1 MAAVDNNSVKAGS
14 APVRL
19 AQKASAHA
27 RAPVA
32 IRALAGGPI
41 PSAALLPV
49 PAQAQVPPR
58 ADALL
63 HGAVPDPASGR
74 HAQPGPQQSAL
85 APVFCIPQSDREQ
98 KPWWKPPLPMRWPMS
113 VPPRVLHP
121 AKLFCHAP
129 ESANGLVDAPERCFA
144 FSL

>member
-1 MAAVDNNSVKAGS
+1 MLQPVLSAQLRSAVLHGGGPAMAAADSSSTKA
-14 APVRL
+14 ATVRR

-27 RAPVA
+27 RVPAA
-32 IRALAGGPI
+32 IRVRAGGQV

-49 PAQAQVPPR
+49 RAPVPVPQH

-98 KPWWKPPLPMRWPMS
+98 KPWWKPP
-113 VPPRVLHP
+113 
-121 AKLFCHAP
+121 
-129 ESANGLVDAPERCFA
+129 
-144 FSL
+144 